1 MEEMK
6 SKVYVFID
14 KQSRIIRCEGGYTM
28 SNIDDISQWTQIDE
42 GVGDKYNLC
51 QSHYF
56 EGGLFNDKGIP
67 LYKLEEGNP
76 VKRTT
81 EEIETDESQIPAPSP
96 STDERMGALEEELLS
111 LSNAIKGG
119 LSL

>member
-1 MEEMK
+1 MDIIK
-6 SKVYVFID
+6 SKVYVKID
-14 KQSRIIRCEGGYTM
+14 EQDRIIRCEGGYTTP
-28 SNIDDISQWTQIDE
+28 SDLSEWIQIDE
-42 GVGDKYNLC
+42 GTGDKFNLC

-67 LYKLEEGNP
+67 LYKLEEGKP
-76 VKRTT
+76 VKRTA